1 MEQSIQYETIP
12 ETQDEEETI
21 QNLSPLKKA
30 SSDVEFPIES
40 RNLPND
46 DDSLENLLEEGPLG
60 ARFDK
65 VYSSPDFDPYE
76 LP

>member
-1 MEQSIQYETIP
+1 MEQSVQHETIP

-30 SSDVEFPIES
+30 SSDVEFPVES

-60 ARFDK
+60 AGFDK
-65 VYSSPDFDPYE
+65 VYSSLDFDPYE